1 MGKREEIAEAMR
13 TKVVAEFTA
22 NGHLTSVQKLQDDF
36 DVSIG
41 TAVRAMKD
49 LIEAGYIYSNQRG
62 YFMAASLPITEREDE
77 QRAIA
82 AELRAEA
89 QRLQEIATRL
99 DRTI

>member
-1 MGKREEIAEAMR
+1 MGRREEVAEAMR
-13 TKVVAEFTA
+13 TKVVTEFKA
-22 NGHLTSVQKLQDDF
+22 NGHLTSVKQLQEDF
-36 DVSIG
+36 GVSIG

-49 LIEAGYIYSNQRG
+49 LIEAGYVRSSQQG
-62 YFMAASLPITEREDE
+62 YFMAASLPITEREDA

-89 QRLQEIATRL
+89 QRLQEMATRL

>member
-13 TKVVAEFTA
+13 QKVVSQFKA
-22 NGHLTSVQKLQDDF
+22 NAHLTSVQDLQDEF
-36 DVSIG
+36 GVSIG

-49 LIEAGYIYSNQRG
+49 LIESGYVYSNQRG

-77 QRAIA
+77 QRAVVA
-82 AELRAEA
+82 AIRDEA
-89 QRLQEIATRL
+89 RRLHDLADRL